1 MDALQAKLQ
10 ALSDDFQKLQQDL
23 QEKVAARQ
31 KLDSQKQENLTVQAE
46 FERLKDG
53 DVIYKTVGPVLLK
66 QEKFEAEN
74 TVSGRLDFISGEISR
89 VEVQIKEIQDKMETK
104 KTEIIQVQSSAQ
116 ATQAQAQQPV
126 AA

>member
-1 MDALQAKLQ
+1 MDSLQTKLQ

-23 QEKVAARQ
+23 QSKVTARQ

-53 DVIYKTVGPVLLK
+53 DVIYKTVGPVLSK

-74 TVSGRLDFISGEISR
+74 TVSGRLDFIGSEISR
-89 VEVQIKEIQDKMETK
+89 VEAQIKEIQEKMEAK
-104 KTEIIQVQSSAQ
+104 KTEIIQLQSGAQ
-116 ATQAQAQQPV
+116 AQAQAQQT
-126 AA
+126 AAA